1 MTSVDQIRHLFDSRA
16 ANYDNPLTA
25 FIGEREL
32 RPIRKLVPPH
42 TEVLDYGC
50 GTGRTTLDHLCR
62 GCKVTAYDISSKM
75 LVIAEAKAVK
85 MGFEAGFTTYPGD
98 LEGRTWPIVT
108 CIGVMDYYSDPT
120 PLLKTLRAYMEP
132 SGLLVVTFP
141 NALSPLAWV
150 YIAGSRFT
158 VPAVAR
164 TPGFVR
170 RSAAKAGFRIS
181 SFYYAFPGIP
191 ALGHTLV
198 AGLHL
203 QTS

>member
-1 MTSVDQIRHLFDSRA
+1 MTSVDKIRHRFDSRA
-16 ANYDNPLTA
+16 AIYDNPLTT

-32 RPIRKLVPPH
+32 RSIRKLVPPH

-62 GCKVTAYDISSKM
+62 GCKVTAYDISSRM
-75 LVIAEAKAVK
+75 LAIAKAKATK
-85 MGFEAGFTTYPGD
+85 MGFEAGFTTDPGS

-108 CIGVMDYYSDPT
+108 CIGVMDYYPDPA
-120 PLLKTLRAYMEP
+120 PLLKILRAYLEP

-141 NALSPLAWV
+141 NALSPLAWM

-158 VPAVAR
+158 VPAIAR
-164 TPGFVR
+164 TPKFVR
-170 RSAAKAGFRIS
+170 RSAAQAGFRILS
-181 SFYYAFPGIP
+181 LSYAFPGIP

-198 AGLHL
+198 AGLYL
-203 QTS
+203 QVV